1 MDKIIN
7 ILKTMVD
14 GSGRTIPEL
23 VEIAGDDIIFSVIS
37 NYTKEWAE
45 LCEMLKVDIKLDID
59 VQLICVL
66 IELKNIAKLGA
77 KWHKN

>member
-45 LCEMLKVDIKLDID
+45 LCEMLKVDINLDID